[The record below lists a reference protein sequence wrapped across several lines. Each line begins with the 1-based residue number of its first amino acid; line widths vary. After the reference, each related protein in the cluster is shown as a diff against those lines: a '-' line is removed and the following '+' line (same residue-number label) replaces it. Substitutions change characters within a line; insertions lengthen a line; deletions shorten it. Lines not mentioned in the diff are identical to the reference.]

1 MLDAL
6 GDEVMDGDERQC
18 ENRHQARDE
27 LTEDARGQD
36 SLMAFAELLR
46 LWHSDCYIVGNL
58 KVFFKMPHE
67 YKFAFDSPAHETVS
81 NGHTV
86 TVNVLVAAQL
96 VLFIGLPL
104 TGQTP
109 PPVWTVQST
118 SEITEVNN
126 PVPVIVGPGGE
137 VYIAGPSNSFDW
149 PAPANTVGD
158 ISKFPLFV
166 SKLDS
171 SGRPIYTTA
180 IGGASG
186 ASANR
191 SLMLDGVGGLYVHGL
206 AGGGTFGTTPGAY
219 RSTSA
224 LASGNGFVC
233 KLRAADGVILF
244 CALLDEQSISA
255 FTVDSAGSIYLAA
268 GASKLLDPTP
278 GAFTFGNRMIDVTKV
293 DAAGA
298 TIVWR
303 AEFDGSTLGG
313 APSSLAIDPL
323 GNVWMAGTANSFAL
337 PITADALISVFPQAS
352 ASTGFL
358 ARLNPSGTSL
368 LYATYTSPVMET
380 LTSMSLDSLG
390 NIYTLNS
397 RNSVPLVRKFS
408 SDGKSVLYER
418 SFPGMN
424 TFGAE
429 AEVDALGF
437 VTLLGNTQ
445 NVNFATYRSVQS
457 CNLTELPAGLTD
469 GVLARLG
476 PDGTLLEST
485 FLGLNAPISF
495 NTQTLFVQTSKS
507 YAIVWSNPSKVLF
520 PGDSFVGPFQIELR
534 QFEPDANAGNG
545 PKLACVGSAA
555 TLTGAPLANGEIV
568 SLFGTGF
575 GPKSPPIGQPGSDNR
590 FPTVLGGTQVTFDG
604 VSAPLLYASDTQIN
618 AIVPW
623 NSAGSAGPK
632 VCVSFQAA
640 KTNCILAERT
650 NFAPGIFQQASGYAA
665 VINQDGTV
673 NSPDNPAHG
682 GSTIYI
688 YATGLGSVSPTPA
701 DGSIAPFPAP
711 TTSAPIEV
719 TFIRG
724 LAERQ
729 GEVLR
734 AGLAPLEVAGL
745 FEIDVKIPA
754 LPPLMPEPVPT
765 DPNAVQRWTI
775 GILVD
780 LPGGPIIASPG
791 LPISLVP

>member
-1 MLDAL
+1 
-6 GDEVMDGDERQC
+6 
-18 ENRHQARDE
+18 
-27 LTEDARGQD
+27 
-36 SLMAFAELLR
+36 
-46 LWHSDCYIVGNL
+46 
-58 KVFFKMPHE
+58 
-67 YKFAFDSPAHETVS
+67 
-81 NGHTV
+81 
-86 TVNVLVAAQL
+86 
-96 VLFIGLPL
+96 LFGLPL
-104 TGQTP
+104 SGQTP
-109 PPVWTVQST
+109 PPVWAVQAT

-126 PVPVIVGPGGE
+126 PIPAIAGPSGE
-137 VYIAGPSNSFDW
+137 VYIAGPSNSYDW

-186 ASANR
+186 TASNR
-191 SLMLDGVGGLYVHGL
+191 SLMLDGVGGLYVYGL
-206 AGGGTFGTTPGAY
+206 ASASAFGTTPGAY

-224 LASGNGFVC
+224 LASGNSFVC
-233 KLRAADGVILF
+233 KLRASDGAILF
-244 CALLDEQSISA
+244 CALLDEESISA

-298 TIVWR
+298 MVLWR
-303 AEFDGSTLGG
+303 AEFDGSTRGG
-313 APSSLAIDPL
+313 APSSLAVDPH

-358 ARLNPSGTSL
+358 ARLNASGTSL
-368 LYATYTSPVMET
+368 LYATYTAPVMET
-380 LTSMSLDSLG
+380 LTSMSLDSFG

-397 RNSVPLVRKFS
+397 RDSVPLVRKFS
-408 SDGKSVLYER
+408 ADGKSIVYEH
-418 SFPGMN
+418 SLPGMN

-437 VTLLGNTQ
+437 VTALGYTQ
-445 NVNFATYRSVQS
+445 NLNFATYRSVQS

-469 GVLARLG
+469 GVLVRFG
-476 PDGTLLEST
+476 PDGALLEST
-485 FLGLNAPISF
+485 YLGLNAPIYSD
-495 NTQTLFVQTSKS
+495 TPTLFVQTSKS
-507 YAIVWSNPSKVLF
+507 YAIVWSNPSKVLL
-520 PGDSFVGPFQIELR
+520 PGDSFVGPFQMELL
-534 QFEPDANAGNG
+534 QLAPDASAGNG
-545 PKLACVGSAA
+545 PRLGCVGSAA

-575 GPKSPPIGQPGSDNR
+575 GPTSPAIGQPGPDNR
-590 FPTVLGGTQVTFDG
+590 FPTALGGTQVTFDG
-604 VSAPLLYASDTQIN
+604 VPAPLLYASDTQIN

-623 NSAGSAGPK
+623 NPAGSAGPK

-640 KTNCILAERT
+640 KTNCILAEWT
-650 NFAPGIFQQASGYAA
+650 SFAPGIFQQASGYAA

-673 NSPDNPAHG
+673 NSPDNPAHA
-682 GSTIYI
+682 GSTIYV

-701 DGSIAPFPAP
+701 DGSIVQLPVPS
-711 TTSAPIEV
+711 TSFPIEV

-729 GEVLR
+729 GEVLH

-745 FEIDVKIPA
+745 FQIDVKIPA
-754 LPPLMPEPVPT
+754 LPPLMPQPVPT

-775 GILVD
+775 SILVD
-780 LPGGPIIASPG
+780 LPGGPSIASPG
-791 LPISLVP
+791 LPISLAP